1 MFKLN
6 LFQGCDCPQKTTYAV
21 LIISNIII
29 TTTMALTL
37 QKTLKGASNKLFKMI
52 LIGLVI
58 AVLIYMLISWCC
70 TKNYKLIAWV
80 LALIPLVSAGFFGK
94 KIAKLI
100 TSNTECMTKS
110 IMSSMKESKVY

>member
-37 QKTLKGASNKLFKMI
+37 QKTLKGAANKLFKMI
-52 LIGLVI
+52 LVGIVVAL
-58 AVLIYMLISWCC
+58 LIYMLISWCC
-70 TKNYKLIAWV
+70 AKNYKLVAWV
-80 LALIPLVSAGFFGK
+80 LALIPLVSAGVFGK
-94 KIAKLI
+94 KIANLI
-100 TSNTECMTKS
+100 KSNTDCITKS
-110 IMSSMKESKVY
+110 IMDSMKQNKMY